1 MTSLKNILFKAI
13 LFSLLMITW
22 LSCKD
27 DENDQLE
34 LSRMFKPAL
43 FEITEGETEAT
54 VLWSRSLFTAPGE
67 VEYLAEISK
76 DAEFTDVEISKTTT
90 EPGLIVTDTEI
101 DIKTDYYLRVKA
113 LGRGGADDS
122 NWLITEP
129 FQITGQIFI
138 LPVQEYD
145 VVTDAARIKWEAED
159 VLTKIT
165 ITPQSGAPFDV
176 TISAAEASAGE
187 KTVGSLTPNTNY
199 TVEIFKG
206 EITKGIVTFRTKDSF
221 ASANVID
228 LRNIKASRTKV
239 LGDTLRQIPS
249 GSVILLKRGRSYTID
264 AADPATSRTFDRS
277 VTIVSGPD
285 FIPELATIRMTTNF
299 NIVVNSVIDSIVFKD
314 VNVKGVRPAGA
325 SFDNDY
331 ILNVNV
337 VGTMKKVRL
346 ENCRVSRL
354 RGTVRLQTGGA
365 GAKILDYRVHNCVID
380 SIREF
385 SIVQASAASSFT
397 DVKITNSTF
406 TRCRR
411 FVTHA
416 APGNNSIAI
425 ENCTINDAPSG
436 GPTGSPANYFIDLGI
451 TVTGN
456 PPTLFGSANPII
468 LKNCIIGKTWAE
480 IPINTDAGGIRAN
493 ASTTVS
499 VVNTYTLSDFVSTN
513 PTYQLSGVNAY
524 PGTST
529 SVFLNPANKD
539 FHIKDPA
546 FPGATSAGDPRWR

>member
-43 FEITEGETEAT
+43 FEISEGETEA
-54 VLWSRSLFTAPGE
+54 VVVWSRSLFTTPGE

-76 DAEFTDVEISKTTT
+76 DAEFTDVEISTTTT
-90 EPGLIVTDTEI
+90 EQGVRLTDTEI

-113 LGRGGADDS
+113 LGRDGADDS
-122 NWLITEP
+122 NWLISEP

-145 VVTDAARIKWEAED
+145 VVTNAARIKWEVED
-159 VLTKIT
+159 VLTKIVL
-165 ITPQSGAPFDV
+165 TPQGGAPFEV
-176 TISAAEASAGE
+176 AISETEASAGE
-187 KTVGSLTPNTNY
+187 KTVSGLNANTNY
-199 TVEIFKG
+199 TAEIFKG
-206 EITKGIVTFRTKDSF
+206 EVTKGVVTFRTKDSF
-221 ASANVID
+221 AGANVID

-249 GSVILLKRGRSYTID
+249 GSVILLKRGRSYTVD
-264 AADPATSRTFDRS
+264 AADPANSRTFDRS

-285 FIPELATIRMTTNF
+285 FIQQFATIRMTTNY
-299 NIVVNSVIDSIVFKD
+299 NIVANSVIDSIVFKD
-314 VNVKGVRPAGA
+314 VNIKGVRAAGA

-346 ENCRVSRL
+346 ENCNISRL
-354 RGTVRLQTGGA
+354 RGTVRLQTA
-365 GAKILDYRVHNCVID
+365 TTGAKIENYFINNCLMD

-385 SIVQASAASSFT
+385 AVVMASASSSFK

-411 FVTHA
+411 YVDHRVA
-416 APGNNSIAI
+416 GNNSLTIA
-425 ENCTINDAPSG
+425 NCTFNEVPSG
-436 GPTGSPANYFIDLGI
+436 SLSSLATPTNFVIDYNTFGPAGGVVIN
-451 TVTGN
+451 
-456 PPTLFGSANPII
+456 
-468 LKNCIIGKTWAE
+468 NCIFGKTWAE
-480 IPINTDAGGIRAN
+480 VSGSNDVGGIRTN
-493 ASTTVS
+493 TS
-499 VVNTYTLSDFVSTN
+499 VNVTNSYTLSDFVSANATFQIPGATAYPAASTAVFTN
-513 PTYQLSGVNAY
+513 PSA
-524 PGTST
+524 
-529 SVFLNPANKD
+529 KD
-539 FHIKDPA
+539 FSIKDPA